1 MSSLL
6 FILHY
11 FNGNLISEIQINGD
25 NQEVRLPKS
34 LINRNGENTVT
45 IKAGKNLFQHA
56 YTDYDDIEIA
66 NLRIEVKDR
75 SYYARK

>member
-1 MSSLL
+1 MLS
-6 FILHY
+6 FDIDKVTR
-11 FNGNLISEIQINGD
+11 INGD

-56 YTDYDDIEIA
+56 YTDYDDIEFM
-66 NLRIEVKDR
+66 NLYIDYKSSELAK
-75 SYYARK
+75 Y